1 MSSFSQGLKRSDQ
14 IVRSFLNIYKTK
26 GTSRRGDRMS
36 SEDLPNV
43 QVILFPPPQRDSMAL
58 NLSSLVSQALP
69 ALGRVFVSGYPE

>member
-1 MSSFSQGLKRSDQ
+1 
-14 IVRSFLNIYKTK
+14 
-26 GTSRRGDRMS
+26 MS

-43 QVILFPPPQRDSMAL
+43 QVILFPPQRDSMAL